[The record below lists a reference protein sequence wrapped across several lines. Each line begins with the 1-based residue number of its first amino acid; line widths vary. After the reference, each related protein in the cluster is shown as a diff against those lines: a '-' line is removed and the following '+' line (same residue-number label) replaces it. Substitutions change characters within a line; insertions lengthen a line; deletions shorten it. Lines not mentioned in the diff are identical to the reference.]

1 MYQALYRKWRPKT
14 FDDMSG
20 QAAVRQVLRQ
30 EVESGQLSH
39 AYLFCG
45 TRGTGKTTAA
55 KILAKAVNCR
65 NPKNGNPCNEC
76 DICRGIDDGSILD
89 VLEIDA
95 ASNNGVDNIR
105 EIRDEVQYT
114 PALTRYR
121 VYIIDEVH
129 MLSSGAFN
137 ALLKT
142 LEEPPKH
149 AIFILATTE
158 RHRIPATIVS
168 RCQCF
173 DFVRIPAEEI
183 VARLQTVAEAEHIRL
198 TPRAAALIAR
208 LSDGALRN
216 ALSLLDQCAVSGQEI
231 TLEIVSQ
238 IAGLSGRRELFDV
251 SAALAAQDNAAIL
264 AAAQRLGDA
273 SQDLTQSTAELLTH
287 FRDLLLCKSVKDPEA
302 LLASP
307 PDEFEALRARAQE
320 LTAGDLLS
328 AIQTLREALDN
339 MARSSQKQ
347 VLLELAL
354 LELTTPQLDASPAH
368 LLSRLEKLEN
378 RLASGEWAAVQ
389 HAPQTVRQEAETK
402 TPAKERDKGDLP
414 PWELPSSP
422 EAAAALSP
430 AAAPAA
436 APVQPKPLPANGA
449 APDALPPFWG
459 DLLASV
465 DPSVSGFLRSAE
477 ATLQGDV
484 LTVVPG
490 SSFAGR
496 MLQKESVLS
505 QISEVLSRV
514 AGRPCTLRIGE
525 QESKEPS
532 ASNPLFEQL
541 ANKIEALQQE
551 EK

>member
-1 MYQALYRKWRPKT
+1 
-14 FDDMSG
+14 
-20 QAAVRQVLRQ
+20 
-30 EVESGQLSH
+30 
-39 AYLFCG
+39 
-45 TRGTGKTTAA
+45 
-55 KILAKAVNCR
+55 
-65 NPKNGNPCNEC
+65 
-76 DICRGIDDGSILD
+76 
-89 VLEIDA
+89 
-95 ASNNGVDNIR
+95 
-105 EIRDEVQYT
+105 
-114 PALTRYR
+114 
-121 VYIIDEVH
+121 
-129 MLSSGAFN
+129 
-137 ALLKT
+137 
-142 LEEPPKH
+142 
-149 AIFILATTE
+149 
-158 RHRIPATIVS
+158 
-168 RCQCF
+168 
-173 DFVRIPAEEI
+173 
-183 VARLQTVAEAEHIRL
+183 
-198 TPRAAALIAR
+198 
-208 LSDGALRN
+208 LRN

-231 TLEIVSQ
+231 TQEIVSQ

-264 AAAQRLGDA
+264 AAAQRLGEA

-307 PDEFEALRARAQE
+307 PDEFDALRARAQE
-320 LTAGDLLS
+320 LTAGALLS

-378 RLASGEWAAVQ
+378 RLASGEWIAAQ
-389 HAPQTVRQEAETK
+389 HTPQTVRQETETT
-402 TPAKERDKGDLP
+402 TPAKERETDDLP
-414 PWELPSSP
+414 PWELPASP
-422 EAAAALSP
+422 EAPAALSP
-430 AAAPAA
+430 AVAPA
-436 APVQPKPLPANGA
+436 QPGPLPVND
-449 APDALPPFWG
+449 APGGLPPFWG
-459 DLLASV
+459 DLLAAV

-551 EK
+551 EE